1 MIVPACTHSGLDATA
16 ATKLVQTLRKLADG
30 GKTIIAVIHQPS
42 QHVFAAFDDLLLL
55 AEGRLMYF
63 GERANVRSY
72 MSTHGATAP
81 AEMGTAEH
89 ILDCISPDPME
100 NETKEHAEAR
110 IERLANKAAAAHLD
124 IGKLPVEGE
133 KSKAIQHFE
142 SGLRHGPRASLFKQ
156 FKLLLQRSFREI
168 TRGKLVIFIK
178 TVQQVSTALIYGGIY
193 SLGSNQSS
201 IQDRFGLLSL
211 IAIGSANMAVATA
224 IRAFP
229 REKAIVAGELASNM
243 VRVKA
248 SISLNML

>member
-1 MIVPACTHSGLDATA
+1 M
-16 ATKLVQTLRKLADG
+16 QTLRNLANS
-30 GKTIIAVIHQPS
+30 GKTVVAVIHQPS

-63 GERANVRSY
+63 GERENVRSY
-72 MSTHGATAP
+72 MSTHGTTAP

-100 NETKEHAEAR
+100 NETKAQAEVR
-110 IERLANKAAAAHLD
+110 IERLAVRAASASLD
-124 IGKLPVEGE
+124 LGKLPAEGE

-142 SGLRHGPRASLFKQ
+142 SGMRRGPRANLLKQ
-156 FKLLLQRSFREI
+156 FQLLLQRSFREI

-211 IAIGSANMAVATA
+211 IAIGSSNMAVASA

-229 REKAIVAGELASNM
+229 REKAIVAAELASKM
-243 VRVKA
+243 VRVKH
-248 SISLNML
+248 STS